1 MWKLLTRA
9 PPMERPRLPGGRRVY
24 AVGDIHG
31 RADLLS
37 ALLMRIDD
45 DLKSRPTTDAV
56 HVFLGDYIDRGPSSR
71 QVIDLLIA
79 RRQGHDVVL
88 LKGNHEDFAIRFLS
102 DPTLLSQ
109 WQNVGGLDT
118 ILSYGVTPSG
128 RLDSQTQQQLATA
141 FGNRIPDSHRRFL
154 GSLALSLT
162 CGDFFFVHAGV
173 RPRVPLER
181 QSQLDLLWIR
191 EDFLLHEESF
201 GKVVVHGHTP
211 ARKPE
216 IRPNRINI
224 DTGAYATG
232 RLTCLV
238 LEDDQMSFL

>member
-9 PPMERPRLPGGRRVY
+9 PPIERPRLPGGRRVY

-37 ALLMRIDD
+37 ALLTRIDD

-109 WQNVGGLDT
+109 WQSVGGLDT

-141 FGNRIPDSHRRFL
+141 FGTRIADSHRRFL
-154 GSLALSLT
+154 GSLALSFT

-173 RPRVPLER
+173 RPRIPWNSSASLIFSGYEKSSFCTR
-181 QSQLDLLWIR
+181 NSSARLWCTVTRPHANPKYAQTASTSI
-191 EDFLLHEESF
+191 
-201 GKVVVHGHTP
+201 P
-211 ARKPE
+211 ALM
-216 IRPNRINI
+216 RPV
-224 DTGAYATG
+224 A
-232 RLTCLV
+232 
-238 LEDDQMSFL
+238 